1 MIHLFQP
8 SLGAE
13 ELAAVAQVFESN
25 WAGKGDVTE
34 RFESDFASHLGV
46 DEKDHVRSVSTC
58 TEGLFQSMVLL
69 GMGPEDEVILPT
81 ISHVSAGNA
90 VASSGAKPVF
100 CDVDDRTL
108 NATAELIEEKMTRRT
123 KAVIVLHYGG
133 TPCEISSI
141 CQLVEQKGIVLIE
154 DSACSI
160 ASRVNDRACGT
171 FGSIGTW
178 SFDAMKIAV
187 TGDGGMMYLQDLEM
201 SRQFER
207 LISHG
212 VWPSS
217 GFASRSRDRWWE
229 FDLSCFGRRAI
240 MNDICSAIGLVQL
253 KKLPEFLHRRAEVHS
268 FYDREL
274 ADLDW
279 LRLPPK
285 APAHVQSSHY
295 LYWIQ
300 TEPGLRDRLAVFLKN
315 RDIYTTFRYYPLHWV
330 KHYGEGD
337 TLTQAEKAA
346 QTTLCIPNHQS
357 LSTRDLTMIVESLV
371 DFGKTV

>member
-1 MIHLFQP
+1 MIQLFQP
-8 SLGAE
+8 SLGPE

-25 WAGKGDVTE
+25 WAGKGAMTE
-34 RFESDFASHLGV
+34 EFESDFATHLGV
-46 DEKDHVRSVSTC
+46 EKEDHVRSVSTC

-69 GMGPEDEVILPT
+69 GIGPEDDVILPT

-90 VASSGAKPVF
+90 VASSGARPVF
-100 CDVDDRTL
+100 CDVDYRTL
-108 NATAELIEEKMTRRT
+108 NATADSIEERMTRRT
-123 KAVIVLHYGG
+123 KAVVVLHYGG
-133 TPCEISSI
+133 IPCDIDPI
-141 CQLVEQKGIVLIE
+141 CQLIEKRGIALIE

-171 FGSIGTW
+171 FGAIGTW

-187 TGDGGMMYLQDLEM
+187 AGDGGMMYFENPEM
-201 SRQFER
+201 SRQFEKQ
-207 LISHG
+207 ISHG
-212 VWPSS
+212 VWPPS

-229 FDLSCFGRRAI
+229 FDLSCFGRRAT

-253 KKLPEFLHRRAEVHS
+253 KKLPDFIRRRTEIHS

-274 ADLDW
+274 RPLDW
-279 LRLPPK
+279 LRLPPQ
-285 APAHVQSSHY
+285 APAHVQSSCY

-300 TEPGLRDRLAVFLKN
+300 TEPELRDRLAAFLID

-330 KHYGEGD
+330 KRYGQGEA
-337 TLTQAEKAA
+337 LTQAEKAA
-346 QTTLCIPNHQS
+346 ETTLCIPNHQS
-357 LSTRDLTMIVESLV
+357 LSGKDLTKIVQSIV